1 MHLSYDKCIFM
12 EDGLM
17 DNYMMKNKIK
27 MITTS
32 GLLIALSAIGAMIKI
47 QGTVAF
53 DSMPGYF
60 AALYIS
66 PIAGAVVIALGH
78 LLTAFTSGF
87 PMTIP
92 MHLLLMLLMGI
103 IAYIFGIL
111 GRKTNGFISCTVAT
125 ILNGPIATLISAFV
139 ASLLSLPLNGMPM
152 FYALVIPLTV
162 AAGAN
167 IVLAYIIHKVI
178 NNRI

>member
-1 MHLSYDKCIFM
+1 
-12 EDGLM
+12 M
-17 DNYMMKNKIK
+17 DNYITKSRVR

-60 AALYIS
+60 AALFIS
-66 PIAGAVVIALGH
+66 PMVGAVVIALGH
-78 LLTAFTSGF
+78 LLTALTSGF

-92 MHLLLMLLMGI
+92 MHLLLMGIMAI
-103 IAYIFGIL
+103 IAYIFGVL
-111 GRKTNGFISCTVAT
+111 GRKTNGILTCLVAT
-125 ILNGPIATLISAFV
+125 VLNGPVATLISAFV

-152 FYALVIPLTV
+152 FYALVIPLTI

-167 IVLAYIIHKVI
+167 IVLAYIVNKVI
-178 NNRI
+178 TKRI